1 MRTAI
6 AIALTFSGAYV
17 CHAQT
22 TPSTNQQSA
31 AFTRLD
37 DDARQLRDDFNRA
50 KGAVRLI
57 LVVDPS
63 CSACLRGMDD
73 ISRDLLSTTRDQRL
87 QTFVVHVPVIGAE
100 AKHVLPAA
108 KLLPSQN
115 VRHYWNESG
124 AVGWWLS
131 QQFAIKNSKKSVYAW
146 DVWLLFGPEAQ
157 WADKSPTP
165 RVLMHQL
172 EELEGTRI
180 PMLDSKVFATN
191 AREVLASMKHAAAA
205 TETSND

>member
-6 AIALTFSGAYV
+6 AIALTLGGAYV

-37 DDARQLRDDFNRA
+37 DDARQLRADFNRA
-50 KGAVRLI
+50 KGTVRLI
-57 LVVDPS
+57 FVVDPS

-73 ISRDLLSTTRDQRL
+73 MNRDLLSMTRDQRL

-100 AKHVLPAA
+100 AKHVRPAA
-108 KLLPSQN
+108 KLLPSRN

-131 QQFAIKNSKKSVYAW
+131 QQFAIKNGKKSVYAW

-157 WADKSPTP
+157 WADKSPKP

-172 EELEGTRI
+172 EELEGTRF

-191 AREVLASMKHAAAA
+191 AREVLSSLEHAAAA
-205 TETSND
+205 TETE